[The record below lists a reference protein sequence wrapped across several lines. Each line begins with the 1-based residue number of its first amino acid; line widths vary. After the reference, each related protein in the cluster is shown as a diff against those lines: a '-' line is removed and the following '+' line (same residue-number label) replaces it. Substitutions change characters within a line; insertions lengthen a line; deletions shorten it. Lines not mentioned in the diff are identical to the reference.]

1 MLFAERSSNLIKL
14 ILPHFKNMNTY
25 QDEVMSFR
33 TDLDKWFLSLRNKYH
48 AAVKKIKSLSK
59 DSFVPEKKKIS
70 KNNNYEKPEAYDNST
85 FIPSY
90 IKQYIDDNKEQQ
102 ISYSTKLNNRQIRV
116 VFTTFKNVTRDD
128 LKKMNVWIER
138 IYSLI
143 YFLSKLSGK
152 KCSKSLTIYLYMT
165 DFKKTTPFSSSE
177 TLGPG
182 NVNTGLTRRCAIDNE
197 VVIYR
202 EEEWFKVLIHEL
214 IHSFG
219 LDFHSSDDE
228 RKELNAIFNVKSEY
242 IFEEAYVETWA
253 RILNCVI
260 CCFHG
265 LNDIK
270 NRDDFLLSLNFT
282 LQLERIYSLY
292 QCDKILRLM
301 NLQFKDILK
310 KNKQAS
316 HFREETNVFCY
327 YVLGG
332 ILMNNYGHFIKW
344 CVVNN
349 KNDNSGSQNKKHNVI
364 QFAPTTSNMRR
375 FISFINAA
383 ANTMALENIMR
394 VSSIFK
400 HANDNIQESLTMTMI
415 EVPIK

>member
-1 MLFAERSSNLIKL
+1 MLFAERSSHLIKL

-25 QDEVMSFR
+25 QDEVMSFG
-33 TDLDKWFLSLRNKYH
+33 TDLDKWFLLLRNNYYV
-48 AAVKKIKSLSK
+48 AVKIIKVLSK
-59 DSFVPEKKKIS
+59 ESFVPKKKKIL
-70 KNNNYEKPEAYDNST
+70 NNNYEKPEAYNYSS
-85 FIPSY
+85 FIPNY
-90 IKQYIDDNKEQQ
+90 IKQYIDNNKQEQ

-116 VFTTFKNVTRDD
+116 VFTTFKNITQSE
-128 LKKMNVWIER
+128 LKKMNKWIER

-143 YFLSKLSGK
+143 YFLSTLSRK

-197 VVIYR
+197 VIIYR
-202 EEEWFKVLIHEL
+202 QEEWFKVLIHEL

-242 IFEEAYVETWA
+242 IFEEAYAETWS

-260 CCFHG
+260 CSFHA

-270 NRDDFLLSLNFT
+270 NSDDFLLSLNFT

-301 NLQFKDILK
+301 NLQFKDVLK

-344 CVVNN
+344 CVMNN
-349 KNDNSGSQNKKHNVI
+349 KNNNSKSQNKKHNMI
-364 QFAPTTSNMRR
+364 QFVPTNSNKRR

-383 ANTMALENIMR
+383 ANTLALENIMR

-400 HANDNIQESLTMTMI
+400 HANDNIQDSLTMTMI

>member
-14 ILPHFKNMNTY
+14 ILPHLKSVNTY
-25 QDEVMSFR
+25 QDEVMSFT
-33 TDLDKWFLSLRNKYH
+33 TDLDKWFLSLRDKYSV
-48 AAVKKIKSLSK
+48 AVKTVKSLPKKSL
-59 DSFVPEKKKIS
+59 VPEKKKIS
-70 KNNNYEKPEAYDNST
+70 SDNYEKPEAYDHSS

-90 IKQYIDDNKEQQ
+90 IKHHIDDNKKQQ
-102 ISYSTKLNNRQIRV
+102 ITYSTKLNDRRIRV
-116 VFTTFKNVTRDD
+116 IFTTFKNVTQKD
-128 LKKMNVWIER
+128 LKKMHRWTKR

-143 YFLSKLSGK
+143 YFLSKLSDK

-165 DFKKTTPFSSSE
+165 DFKKTLPMSSSE

-182 NVNTGLTRRCAIDNE
+182 NVNTGLTRRCATDNE
-197 VVIYR
+197 VIIYR

-219 LDFHSSDDE
+219 LDFHSSHDE
-228 RKELNAIFNVKSEY
+228 RRELNGIFNVKSEY

-260 CCFHG
+260 CCFHA
-265 LNDIK
+265 LHDIK

-310 KNKQAS
+310 KNKQSS

-344 CVVNN
+344 CAIHNN
-349 KNDNSGSQNKKHNVI
+349 GTNKHGTNKHG
-364 QFAPTTSNMRR
+364 TCLLYTSD
-375 FISFINAA
+375 AA
-383 ANTMALENIMR
+383 
-394 VSSIFK
+394 
-400 HANDNIQESLTMTMI
+400 DD
-415 EVPIK
+415 

>member
-1 MLFAERSSNLIKL
+1 MLFAERSSHLIKL
-14 ILPHFKNMNTY
+14 ILPHFKNINTY

-33 TDLDKWFLSLRNKYH
+33 TDLDKWFLLLRNNYYV
-48 AAVKKIKSLSK
+48 AVKIIKVLSK
-59 DSFVPEKKKIS
+59 ESFIPKKKKIL
-70 KNNNYEKPEAYDNST
+70 NNNYEKPEAYNHSS
-85 FIPSY
+85 FIPNY
-90 IKQYIDDNKEQQ
+90 IKQYIDNNKQYQ
-102 ISYSTKLNNRQIRV
+102 ISYSTKLNNRNIRV
-116 VFTTFKNVTRDD
+116 VFTTFKNTTSSE
-128 LKKMNVWIER
+128 LKKMNKWIEQ

-143 YFLSKLSGK
+143 YFLSTLSHK

-165 DFKKTTPFSSSE
+165 DFKKMTPFSSSE

-242 IFEEAYVETWA
+242 IFEEAYTETWA

-260 CCFHG
+260 CSFHA

-270 NRDDFLLSLNFT
+270 NGDDFLLSLNFT

-310 KNKQAS
+310 KNKQTS

-344 CVVNN
+344 CVINN
-349 KNDNSGSQNKKHNVI
+349 KNNNGELQNKKRNMI
-364 QFAPTTSNMRR
+364 QFVSTSSNKRN
-375 FISFINAA
+375 FISFINTA
-383 ANTMALENIMR
+383 ANSLTLENIMR

-400 HANDNIQESLTMTMI
+400 YANDDIQNSLTMTMI
-415 EVPIK
+415 ETPIK